1 MNYLLL
7 PDLAAMGM
15 LLGILYFLRRRH
27 PGETVDLWLVGLVF
41 IFLEA
46 IIHAAYPKPGPWR
59 LVAHIAALIF
69 FYVAGIIFLW
79 ASGRDLFPRRSSLRY
94 LLINSLPAVAL
105 LTMYGLAAHDAWIYE
120 GISGAG
126 LLVGVVSA
134 VAIAGR
140 RKLGRGW
147 WAIAVQGCMW
157 LPVWYLASTGSFR
170 GAAYFVL
177 FVIYLATAV
186 VFELGLPRESLGK
199 VAIVAGFAIWSLVF
213 LTHSWAASHT
223 GYDVISDE
231 IWNLQ
236 KFLVTIG
243 MLLVLLEQQV
253 AANEW
258 YALHD
263 HLTGLPN
270 HRLFEKSLAAA
281 VEKSR
286 GGESRTML
294 LMVDL
299 NGFKLINDSHG
310 HHIGDELLRQL
321 SQNLRGAIRAGDML
335 ARLGGDEFMIIATDL
350 PAGQP
355 GSALAATSVDR
366 ISAALRKPVSINGR
380 TFTVT
385 GSIGVAICPDDATD
399 EVQLR
404 KLADQRMYEQKRQIP
419 LGF

>member
-1 MNYLLL
+1 M
-7 PDLAAMGM
+7 
-15 LLGILYFLRRRH
+15 
-27 PGETVDLWLVGLVF
+27 VGN
-41 IFLEA
+41 
-46 IIHAAYPKPGPWR
+46 R
-59 LVAHIAALIF
+59 
-69 FYVAGIIFLW
+69 
-79 ASGRDLFPRRSSLRY
+79 
-94 LLINSLPAVAL
+94 
-105 LTMYGLAAHDAWIYE
+105 
-120 GISGAG
+120 GAG
-126 LLVGVVSA
+126 LY
-134 VAIAGR
+134 VAAGMVPGLDR
-140 RKLGRGW
+140 LLSRG
-147 WAIAVQGCMW
+147 G
-157 LPVWYLASTGSFR
+157 L
-170 GAAYFVL
+170 FVL

-186 VFELGLPRESLGK
+186 VFELGLPRKSLGK

-299 NGFKLINDSHG
+299 NGFKLINDSYG
-310 HHIGDELLRQL
+310 HHIGDELLRHL

-335 ARLGGDEFMIIATDL
+335 ARLGGDEFVILAMDL
-350 PAGQP
+350 PADQP
-355 GSALAATSVDR
+355 GSALAAASVDR
-366 ISAALRKPVSINGR
+366 ISVALRKPVSINGR